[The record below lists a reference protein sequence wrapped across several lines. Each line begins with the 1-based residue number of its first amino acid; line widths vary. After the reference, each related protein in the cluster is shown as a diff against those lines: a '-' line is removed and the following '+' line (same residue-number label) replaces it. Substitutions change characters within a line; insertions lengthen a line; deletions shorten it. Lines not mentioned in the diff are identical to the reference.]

1 MRGDDAMADPA
12 TIVIA
17 GGGLAAAKGAE
28 ALRDEGFGGR
38 IMLAGRERH
47 LPYER
52 PPLSKDYLQG
62 ASERSKIFVH
72 DEAWYRDHD
81 VDLRLGTEVTAVDAS
96 GHLVTLGDG
105 DQVGYDR
112 LLLATGS
119 TPRRLPV
126 PGADGANVHYLR
138 TVDDSDLLRDTLD
151 ASGHVVVIGAGW
163 IGLETAA
170 AARTAGARVTVVE
183 TQPKPLSAVLGS
195 PVSDVFTALHREHGV
210 DFVFNART
218 SEITATGVALD
229 DGTRIEADIVIVGVG
244 AAPDVE
250 LARSAGLSV
259 DDGVTV
265 GADLRTSNPDIFAV
279 GDIANAYH
287 PLLGRHVRV
296 EHWANALNQPAVAA
310 RAMLGKPASYENL
323 PYFFTD
329 QYDLG
334 MEYVGL
340 ADPART
346 TEVVVRGDLKA
357 REFIAFWLQDD
368 QVTAAMNVNIWDV
381 TDHTQAL
388 VRSRTPA
395 DRAALADPD
404 VPLADLAAR

>member
-1 MRGDDAMADPA
+1 MTHPA

-28 ALRDEGFGGR
+28 ALRDEGYEGR
-38 IMLAGRERH
+38 IVLAGRERH

-52 PPLSKDYLQG
+52 PPLSKEYLQG
-62 ASERSKIFVH
+62 GSERDKIFVH

-96 GHLVTLGDG
+96 GHQVTLSDG
-105 DQVGYDR
+105 DRIGYDR

-126 PGADGANVHYLR
+126 PGADGDNVHYLR
-138 TVDDSDLLRDTLD
+138 TVDDSDRLRDTFA
-151 ASGHVVVIGAGW
+151 ASGRVVVVGAGW

-170 AARTAGARVTVVE
+170 AARTAGAQVTIVE
-183 TQPKPLSAVLGS
+183 TQPAPLSAVLGP

-210 DFVFNART
+210 DFAFNTRT
-218 SEITATGVALD
+218 SEITASGVVLD
-229 DGTRIEADIVIVGVG
+229 DGTRLDADTVVVGVG
-244 AAPDVE
+244 AAPDVG
-250 LARSAGLSV
+250 LAESAGLDV
-259 DDGVTV
+259 DDGITV
-265 GADLRTSNPDIFAV
+265 DADLRTSDPDVFAV

-310 RAMLGKPASYENL
+310 RGMLGKPASYDNL

-334 MEYVGL
+334 MEYLGL
-340 ADPART
+340 PDPAHT
-346 TEVVVRGDLKA
+346 TEVIIRGDLGA
-357 REFIAFWLQDD
+357 REFIAFWLQYGLI
-368 QVTAAMNVNIWDV
+368 TAAMNVNVWDV
-381 TDHTQAL
+381 TDHTQHLIQA
-388 VRSRTPA
+388 RTA
-395 DRAALADPD
+395 IDHAALADPA
-404 VPLADLAAR
+404 VPLADLLPR